1 MKPFVHL
8 HTHSQYSLL
17 NGAMSMKDLLKRVG
31 EYGMSSV
38 AITDEHNMF
47 GAVDFQLKAKAQ
59 LGQSLALRLN
69 LYVLV
74 GKSQA
79 IMMIASCCWLG
90 SGGYGNEGLVAWAT
104 WTGYSMG
111 LPQTWRC

>member
-47 GAVDFQLKAKAQ
+47 GAVDFQLKAKKAQ
-59 LGQSLALRLN
+59 LKPIFGTEVKLVHSCQQISGDHDDRIVLLA
-69 LYVLV
+69 
-74 GKSQA
+74 KDQE
-79 IMMIASCCWLG
+79 
-90 SGGYGNEGLVAWAT
+90 GYAT
-104 WTGYSMG
+104 
-111 LPQTWRC
+111 